1 MPMLQKLRH
10 HQVIDGC
17 LAVSVD
23 QLLSSLQFP
32 SFRPPPSSVT
42 VSRPSST
49 LAPLQQPRVPSVS
62 NHLPVQGCFYFSH
75 SYLWIVY
82 DVRNIFLPLAIIYPH
97 KAAFTFNTVT
107 YESVYHLR
115 NIFLPLA
122 IIYPYKAA
130 FTFNTVTYES
140 VYHLR
145 NIFLPLAIIYP
156 YKAAFT
162 FHTVTYGLSTM

>member
-1 MPMLQKLRH
+1 
-10 HQVIDGC
+10 VIDGC

-97 KAAFTFNTVT
+97 KAAFTFYTVT

-115 NIFLPLA
+115 NIFLPLTRTRLLLL
-122 IIYPYKAA
+122 
-130 FTFNTVTYES
+130 FTQLLLNCLRCEKYLPS
-140 VYHLR
+140 ISNHLPVQCCFY
-145 NIFLPLAIIYP
+145 FLHSYL
-156 YKAAFT
+156 
-162 FHTVTYGLSTM
+162 